1 MQSRENHIISC
12 RKWYSKNPTY
22 CNTYRKSKR
31 ADMTRE
37 ELKKDKER
45 VRIDSANAY
54 ARRAGYKDYQE
65 YFDKCKSLK
74 VYNRKIKEINLII
87 AKAHKKIE
95 RDNRKEKRKEER
107 RIKIQTD
114 DKLRLIENVRCR
126 TRKILRIQSAKKT
139 TRMAQ
144 LIGTSGNELYN
155 YLFPEGK
162 PGYKYHID
170 HIIPLSKFDLKIK
183 EHQLIALH
191 YFNLQILPYEENL
204 KKHAALPDDWKQ
216 KIKDI
221 CKTRKISSKQII
233 EYIEK
238 VA

>member
-1 MQSRENHIISC
+1 MTPKELNAC
-12 RKWYSKNPTY
+12 KEKNIVM
-22 CNTYRKSKR
+22 CKTYRAKQLGFKNLEDYLKYKS
-31 ADMTRE
+31 
-37 ELKKDKER
+37 
-45 VRIDSANAY
+45 V
-54 ARRAGYKDYQE
+54 
-65 YFDKCKSLK
+65 K
-74 VYNRKIKEINLII
+74 VYNRKLKEINLII
-87 AKAHKKIE
+87 ARANKKAKLEKQKAETKE
-95 RDNRKEKRKEER
+95 RE
-107 RIKIQTD
+107 RIKRQTD
-114 DKLRLIENVRCR
+114 DKSKLIENIRCR

-162 PGYKYHID
+162 PKYQYHID
-170 HIIPLSKFDLKIK
+170 HIIPLSRFDLKIK

-191 YFNLQILPYEENL
+191 YYNLQILPYEENL
-204 KKHAALPDDWKQ
+204 KKHAALPEDWKQ